1 MLMADAVFNKIIDQ
15 VRRKMKNII
24 KIQYPFH
31 LGLRE
36 RLSNIL
42 LGNEK
47 KLTDFIL
54 LPQLSHAVGR
64 QLVFFGHTGRT
75 DDIAAAEIDKS
86 QSGKRAVVRQGKIQ
100 NSGFFPIA
108 KRPENVIFRTGH
120 LICDFRKRHLF
131 ICKTCGNNVG
141 LQLTIRKS
149 GLF

>member
-42 LGNEK
+42 LGNERSSRISSC
-47 KLTDFIL
+47 F
-54 LPQLSHAVGR
+54 PSSAMRSVR

-100 NSGFFPIA
+100 NSGFS
-108 KRPENVIFRTGH
+108 
-120 LICDFRKRHLF
+120 
-131 ICKTCGNNVG
+131 
-141 LQLTIRKS
+141 Q
-149 GLF
+149 